1 VCRALIGAAEGWL
14 RERGMKAIRGPQN
27 LPVNEATP
35 GILTSGFDTRPVMY
49 YHYSKPYYESLLLGA
64 GFKPIKRVV
73 SWEADVQRPIEDK
86 LERLGQKIIDRYGI
100 TIEHWGKR
108 PLKERKREMLDVYND
123 AWNDNFGFVP
133 FEQDEFYRI
142 VDDMQ
147 LIMDKDLF
155 LFLYVKGELAAFFGG
170 VPNVTEKM
178 NPIPGLRRAELLRAL
193 KMILGKG
200 RVKGFRLGYLG
211 VKKKFRRLG
220 LDGVMIWKQKQY
232 AQKRGYS
239 YCDMGWILEDNVL
252 TLRLSEMVGGKLSK
266 KYTILEKPI
275 G

>member
-1 VCRALIGAAEGWL
+1 ME
-14 RERGMKAIRGPQN
+14 E
-27 LPVNEATP
+27 
-35 GILTSGFDTRPVMY
+35 
-49 YHYSKPYYESLLLGA
+49 
-64 GFKPIKRVV
+64 
-73 SWEADVQRPIEDK
+73 K
-86 LERLGQKIIDRYGI
+86 LERLGQKIIDRYEI

-108 PLKERKREMLDVYND
+108 PLKERKREMLEVYND
-123 AWNDNFGFVP
+123 AWNDNWGFVP

-178 NPIPGLRRAELLRAL
+178 RPIPGLRRAELLRAL

-200 RVKGFRLGYLG
+200 SVKGFRLGYLG

-232 AQKRGYS
+232 AQKRGYA

-252 TLRLSEMVGGKLSK
+252 TLRLSEMVGGELSK
-266 KYTILEKPI
+266 RYTIYEKPI
-275 G
+275 E